1 MKVERTLALIKP
13 DATKRQIEGKII
25 AMINESPLNIVAI
38 KRVQLTEDQAALF
51 YEVHSDKPFFGDLTS
66 FISSGPLYALT
77 LEGDNAVK
85 TWRTLMGATNPAD
98 ADEGTVRALYGT
110 ELGRNV
116 VHGSDSDINAR
127 IELGIFFSELE
138 VVQ

>member
-1 MKVERTLALIKP
+1 MKAERTLALIKP

-25 AMINESPLNIVAI
+25 SMINESPLNIVSI
-38 KRVQLTEDQAALF
+38 KRVELSEEQAAIF

-66 FISSGPLYALT
+66 FISSGPLYALA
-77 LEGDNAVK
+77 LEGENAVT

-116 VHGSDSDINAR
+116 VHGSDSDVNAR

-138 VVQ
+138 IVR

>member
-1 MKVERTLALIKP
+1 MKAERTLALIKP

-25 AMINESPLNIVAI
+25 SMINESPLNIVSI
-38 KRVQLTEDQAALF
+38 KRVELSEEQAAIF

-66 FISSGPLYALT
+66 FISSGPLYALA
-77 LEGDNAVK
+77 LEGENAVP

-116 VHGSDSDINAR
+116 VHGSDSNVNAR

-138 VVQ
+138 IVR